1 MSLYTWL
8 EVAATVFG
16 LASVYLTTRQ
26 SIWCWPTGLVMVSL
40 YVVIFFHA
48 KLYSDTLLQVVYIF
62 VQFYGWFHWK
72 KGGGP
77 GSELPVTRLSAR
89 SWVLWLAVSIAGA
102 AALGSFMAHR
112 TDASFP
118 YADAAIASL
127 SLVAQ
132 WLMARKVLENWHFW
146 IAVDV
151 LAIGVYLGKNLYLT
165 TGLYAVFLGL
175 CVYGLAEWR
184 RSTSMHHSAYA
195 SMHANHPD
203 P

>member
-1 MSLYTWL
+1 MSIYTWL
-8 EVAATVFG
+8 EIAATVFG

-62 VQFYGWFHWK
+62 VQFYGWFHWRR
-72 KGGGP
+72 GGGP
-77 GSELPVTRLSAR
+77 GSG
-89 SWVLWLAVSIAGA
+89 LAVSRLTPAGMAAWVLVSILGA
-102 AALGSFMAHR
+102 AVLGSVMAWK
-112 TDASFP
+112 TDAAFP
-118 YADAAIASL
+118 YADAAIASM

-151 LAIGVYLGKNLYLT
+151 LAIVVYLGKDLYLT

-175 CVYGLAEWR
+175 CVYGLREWR
-184 RSTSMHHSAYA
+184 RSRPETGTLSEAMT
-195 SMHANHPD
+195 
-203 P
+203 

>member
-89 SWVLWLAVSIAGA
+89 GWVLWLAVSIAGA
-102 AALGSFMAHR
+102 AALGAFMAYQ

-184 RSTSMHHSAYA
+184 RSATSTHQLAYA
-195 SMHANHPD
+195 SVNANHPD
-203 P
+203 

>member
-1 MSLYTWL
+1 
-8 EVAATVFG
+8 
-16 LASVYLTTRQ
+16 
-26 SIWCWPTGLVMVSL
+26 MVSL

-48 KLYSDTLLQVVYIF
+48 KLYSDTLLQIVYIF

-72 KGGGP
+72 RGGGP
-77 GSELPVTRLSAR
+77 RGDLPVTRLSAR
-89 SWVLWLAVSIAGA
+89 GWAFWLAVALAGA
-102 AALGSFMAHR
+102 ASLGAFMAHQ

-146 IAVDV
+146 IAVDI

-175 CVYGLAEWR
+175 CVYGLLAWK
-184 RSTSMHHSAYA
+184 RSVVTVVSTR
-195 SMHANHPD
+195 
-203 P
+203 

>member
-1 MSLYTWL
+1 MSIYTWL
-8 EVAATVFG
+8 EIAATVFG

-62 VQFYGWFHWK
+62 VQFYGWFHWRR
-72 KGGGP
+72 GGGP
-77 GSELPVTRLSAR
+77 GGD
-89 SWVLWLAVSIAGA
+89 LAVSRLSPAGLAAWVLVSILGA
-102 AALGSFMAHR
+102 ATLGTLMAWK
-112 TDASFP
+112 TDAAFP
-118 YADAAIASL
+118 YADAAIAAM

-151 LAIGVYLGKNLYLT
+151 LAIGVYLGKDLYLT

-175 CVYGLAEWR
+175 CVLGLVEWR
-184 RSTSMHHSAYA
+184 RSTSTHQVAYD

-203 P
+203 A